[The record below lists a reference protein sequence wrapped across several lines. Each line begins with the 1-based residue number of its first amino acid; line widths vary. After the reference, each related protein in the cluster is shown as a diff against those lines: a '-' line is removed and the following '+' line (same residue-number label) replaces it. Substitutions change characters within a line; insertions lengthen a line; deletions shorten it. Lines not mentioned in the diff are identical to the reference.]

1 MDIKNLI
8 NDNLD
13 SIKAL
18 RVKLNQNAELSHKE
32 FKTQS
37 ILIDFLKEINIP
49 AVKLAGTGIVATLN
63 NEDNCIGVRA
73 DMDAL
78 PVNGAVSHACGHDY
92 HMAIALGTALVLKKA
107 GFERCVKFI
116 FQPAEEADG
125 GALPMINMGVLENP
139 AVKYMIGFHVWPGIP
154 LGKIEAGL
162 GPSMAS
168 VDDFN
173 VTFEGVGGHAAM
185 PHICKNPI
193 YPAMDFIQTVNM
205 KSRLE
210 IDPQNSH
217 VITFSAFN
225 AGDANNVIAN
235 EALVKG
241 TVRTFDAKL
250 REKLHDEIV
259 YCANMSAEKY
269 GCKAY
274 VDYQLQYPPLICD
287 DELAEE
293 FINNAKEILG
303 PENVLPLVKTF
314 GSEDFAFF
322 AENVP
327 SVHFRLGISQGLKG
341 LNPLHSP
348 NFDAAEDVLFYG
360 IYTVASFIL
369 SLQNRL

>member
-185 PHICKNPI
+185 PHICK
-193 YPAMDFIQTVNM
+193 
-205 KSRLE
+205 KSNLSS
-210 IDPQNSH
+210 N
-217 VITFSAFN
+217 
-225 AGDANNVIAN
+225 G
-235 EALVKG
+235 
-241 TVRTFDAKL
+241 
-250 REKLHDEIV
+250 
-259 YCANMSAEKY
+259 
-269 GCKAY
+269 
-274 VDYQLQYPPLICD
+274 
-287 DELAEE
+287 
-293 FINNAKEILG
+293 
-303 PENVLPLVKTF
+303 
-314 GSEDFAFF
+314 
-322 AENVP
+322 
-327 SVHFRLGISQGLKG
+327 
-341 LNPLHSP
+341 
-348 NFDAAEDVLFYG
+348 FY
-360 IYTVASFIL
+360 T
-369 SLQNRL
+369 NC